1 MTTGAI
7 LDQGQQLE
15 MAYLDQRRWEAVVGR
30 DATHDGEF
38 VFAVTSTGV
47 YCRPS
52 CPAKRPRRENV
63 EFFRQPDEA
72 EKAGYRACLRCRPRA
87 INGNRQLEMVKAVC
101 RYIEQHLEEPL
112 TLGKLAAAFHR
123 SPFHLQRTFTSAPAV
138 TPRAYADSCRLTS
151 LKRNLQ
157 AGHNV
162 TRAMYDAGYSS
173 SSRLYERTASQLG
186 MTPDKYRRGAIAAS
200 IRYACADSPLG
211 RMLIAATDKGICS
224 IQFGRSDSE
233 LLEGLKREFPFA
245 VRKEDEGGLHS
256 WASAL
261 LKHMAG
267 KNLDASLPLDIRATA
282 FQRQVWTYLQSIP
295 FGQTKSYSEVA
306 QAIGRPS
313 ACRAVA
319 RACATVA
326 GIYRSILPNLPPISR
341 IDCKQ
346 NFLGM
351 SVRGTLC
358 ARTVEGFTLG
368 ELLSFG
374 EVEIAILQRHHIK
387 QTGVRIVRRRKPIG
401 SANDAGTDRRAFCA
415 GKFPGRQGT
424 ARSIDSVGPGDFFKK
439 GRRPQE
445 FAIASVQNIEKAI
458 WVRLQQQVTCAS
470 IFFDVHQHGR
480 LIGIVVIDV
489 VRSELEIPFQLAAG
503 GIDGENACRIKI
515 VAGS

>member
-1 MTTGAI
+1 
-7 LDQGQQLE
+7 

-72 EKAGYRACLRCRPRA
+72 EQAGYRACLRCRPRA

-123 SPFHLQRTFTSAPAV
+123 SPFHLQRTFKSALGV

-200 IRYACADSPLG
+200 IRYTCADSPLG
-211 RMLIAATDKGICS
+211 RMLVAATDKGVCA
-224 IQFGRSDSE
+224 IQFAASDAE
-233 LLEGLKREFPFA
+233 LQEGLKREFPFA
-245 VRKEDEGGLHS
+245 ARKRDDAAMQD
-256 WASAL
+256 WTNAL
-261 LKHMAG
+261 LRKMKG
-267 KNLDASLPLDIRATA
+267 QKLNSSLPLDIRATA
-282 FQRQVWTYLQSIP
+282 FQRQVWAYLQSIP
-295 FGQTKSYSEVA
+295 FGATQSYSQVA
-306 QAIGRPS
+306 KGIGQPA

-319 RACATVA
+319 RACATNPVA
-326 GIYRSILPNLPPISR
+326 
-341 IDCKQ
+341 
-346 NFLGM
+346 
-351 SVRGTLC
+351 V
-358 ARTVEGFTLG
+358 
-368 ELLSFG
+368 
-374 EVEIAILQRHHIK
+374 AIPCHR
-387 QTGVRIVRRRKPIG
+387 
-401 SANDAGTDRRAFCA
+401 
-415 GKFPGRQGT
+415 
-424 ARSIDSVGPGDFFKK
+424 
-439 GRRPQE
+439 
-445 FAIASVQNIEKAI
+445 
-458 WVRLQQQVTCAS
+458 
-470 IFFDVHQHGR
+470 
-480 LIGIVVIDV
+480 V
-489 VRSELEIPFQLAAG
+489 VRENGEMGGYRWGAERKQALLALERKNSGA
-503 GIDGENACRIKI
+503 N
-515 VAGS
+515 V